1 MSEAFRKIIYI
12 IRLFFTNKLSE
23 SFKKVLYNAKI
34 YFITDMRVPK
44 LLLFHQDNKSI
55 KLKQRHQRN
64 DTIENK

>member
-23 SFKKVLYNAKI
+23 SFKNIFKLKSTLI
-34 YFITDMRVPK
+34 DMRVPK
-44 LLLFHQDNKSI
+44 LLLFLQDNKSI

-64 DTIENK
+64 DTVENK

>member
-1 MSEAFRKIIYI
+1 MSETFRKIIYI

-23 SFKKVLYNAKI
+23 SFKNI
-34 YFITDMRVPK
+34 YKLKSTLIDMRVPK

-64 DTIENK
+64 DT